1 MKHSISKAD
10 SFPLREKDYPADIQ
24 PFLENNKEHIYE
36 LVTLVKQLEAYN
48 LLSIVN
54 ESITKYSNRL
64 IGINSKDMDQLIFG
78 IKKGIEEGSAN
89 IDTGKDINAFQLM
102 KYLKDP
108 DINRA
113 INFLV
118 HFLRGMGR
126 TLE

>member
-36 LVTLVKQLEAYN
+36 LVTLVKHLEEYN

-64 IGINSKDMDQLIFG
+64 NGINSKDMDQLIFG